1 MYLNLMILHPYMI
14 LIYITCKD
22 NEEAKKLSKA
32 LLEKRLVACTNIHP
46 IESMY
51 WWKDKIQEDN
61 EVVIIAKTKEQN
73 YEKVKEEVK
82 KLHSYEIPC
91 ILKISAECNEEYND
105 WIERVI
111 S

>member
-1 MYLNLMILHPYMI
+1 MI

-22 NEEAKKLSKA
+22 KKEAKSISKN

-51 WWKDKIQEDN
+51 WWKGKIQGDN
-61 EVVIIAKTKEQN
+61 EVVIITKTKEEN
-73 YEKVKEEVK
+73 YEKVKQAVK
-82 KLHSYEIPC
+82 KLHSYDVPC
-91 ILKISAECNEEYND
+91 ILKIKAEANEEYNKWVD
-105 WIERVI
+105 KET

>member
-1 MYLNLMILHPYMI
+1 MI

-22 NEEAKKLSKA
+22 KKQAKNISKN

-51 WWKDKIQEDN
+51 WWENKIQEDN
-61 EVVIIAKTKEQN
+61 EVVIIAKTKEEN
-73 YEKVKEEVK
+73 YEKVKQEVK
-82 KLHSYEIPC
+82 KLHSYDIPC
-91 ILKISAECNEEYND
+91 ILKLNAEANKEYND
-105 WIERVI
+105 WINKET